1 MAVIHLALTASVDF
15 LLLLLLLLF
24 NLADVCADLAGE
36 TSTGGWDFE
45 LLTSSAGCGRII
57 TQTDRETRRQGDRQ
71 TGRQTDRET
80 DRDREREFEW
90 MELPWRPMAS
100 EKLGNNSD
108 SGLPISGFRVQ

>member
-1 MAVIHLALTASVDF
+1 MRGF
-15 LLLLLLLLF
+15 GRG
-24 NLADVCADLAGE
+24 NLNGWMGFRVADLFRWMRPDNHA
-36 TSTGGWDFE
+36 D
-45 LLTSSAGCGRII
+45 
-57 TQTDRETRRQGDRQ
+57 RQGDTQ
-71 TGRQTDRET
+71 TRRQTDRET